1 MVRESNVI
9 LRSKRQKSKN
19 EEREREAEEKPGELN
34 KVFSLEDIHKEQFKD
49 YKEKELAKKL
59 EKIYSKR
66 KFANEFANDDEMVSR
81 ILMRDELA
89 QLNPQAVESKW
100 STIKADSKGDELEAY
115 MLNFIQPKGTK
126 VLVAKSMLSNPL
138 LARVKSS
145 FEKKKLA
152 VVFDNY
158 VEEHTDALRAVGQR
172 LRDTLKYNE
181 LFKTAHLQSTS
192 DRFRDDPRLVYFK
205 QCNDVDNELVLPVLD
220 HVYDK
225 TLCL

>member
-1 MVRESNVI
+1 
-9 LRSKRQKSKN
+9 L
-19 EEREREAEEKPGELN
+19 
-34 KVFSLEDIHKEQFKD
+34 
-49 YKEKELAKKL
+49 
-59 EKIYSKR
+59 
-66 KFANEFANDDEMVSR
+66 
-81 ILMRDELA
+81 
-89 QLNPQAVESKW
+89 VESKW
-100 STIKADSKGDELEAY
+100 AKIKADTKGDQLETY
-115 MLNFIQPKGTK
+115 LSQLMQPKGKSMNTK
-126 VLVAKSMLSNPL
+126 LTSKPSMLSNPL

-181 LFKTAHLQSTS
+181 IFKTAHLQSTA

>member
-49 YKEKELAKKL
+49 YEEKELAKKL

-66 KFANEFANDDEMVSR
+66 KFANEFANDEKMVSL
-81 ILMRDELA
+81 ILIHDELA

-100 STIKADSKGDELEAY
+100 STIKADSKGDQLEAY
-115 MLNFIQPKGTK
+115 LRQLIQPKGTK
-126 VLVAKSMLSNPL
+126 VISAKSMLSNPL